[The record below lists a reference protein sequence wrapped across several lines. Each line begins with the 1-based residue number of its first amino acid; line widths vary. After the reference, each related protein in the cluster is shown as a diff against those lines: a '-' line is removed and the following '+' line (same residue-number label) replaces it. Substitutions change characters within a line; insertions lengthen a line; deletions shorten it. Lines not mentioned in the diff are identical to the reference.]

1 MPTPTIPVFDG
12 HNDLLLR
19 LYRKEPA
26 QAVAA
31 FLQGD
36 GAGHLDL
43 PRMRRGGFAGG
54 FFAIFV
60 PDPDDDPHADDLMVN
75 PTYDLPLP
83 PPLRQPYAL
92 GATLH
97 MAAILLRAEQES
109 GGALRLCRTSAD
121 LDRAR
126 EDEAVAMVLHI
137 EGAEA
142 IDRDLHALEVLHAA
156 GLRSLGP
163 VWSRHNAFGHGVPF
177 RYPSTGDIGG
187 GLTEAGR
194 ALVRRCNELR
204 IMLDLS
210 HLTEAGFWDVARLS
224 HAPLVATHS
233 NAHAVC
239 PHSRNL
245 TDRQLDAIA
254 ETGGMVGVNFATSF
268 IRPDGRKDARTPL
281 EDMLRHFD
289 HLVERVGV
297 DGVGLGS
304 DFDGATVPQA
314 IGDVTGLPRLF
325 DAMRRHGYDEPTL
338 RKLAYGNW
346 VRVLKRTWG

>member
-1 MPTPTIPVFDG
+1 MPAPFPIFDG

-19 LYRKEPA
+19 LLRKDPA
-26 QAVAA
+26 EAA
-31 FLQGD
+31 RVFLEGD
-36 GAGHLDL
+36 GGGHLDL
-43 PRMRRGGFAGG
+43 PRMRRAGFAGG

-60 PDPDDDPHADDLMVN
+60 PDPEDDPHADDMMVN
-75 PTYDLPLP
+75 ASYDLPLP
-83 PPLRQPYAL
+83 PSLDQPYAL
-92 GATLH
+92 DATLH
-97 MAAILLRAEQES
+97 MAAILIRVERES
-109 GGALRLCRTSAD
+109 RGAVRLCRTGAD
-121 LDRAR
+121 IDRAR
-126 EDEAVAMVLHI
+126 QEGAVAAVLHI

-142 IDRDLHALEVLHAA
+142 IDRDLLALDVLHAA

-187 GLTEAGR
+187 GLTDLGR
-194 ALVRRCNELR
+194 RLVRRCNELR
-204 IMLDLS
+204 IMVDVS
-210 HLTEAGFWDVARLS
+210 HLPERGFWDVARLS
-224 HAPLVATHS
+224 DAPLVATHS

-254 ETGGMVGVNFATSF
+254 ESRGMVGVNFATSF

-289 HLVERVGV
+289 HLIGRLGV

-325 DAMRRHGYDEPTL
+325 DAMRRHGYDEATL
-338 RKLAYGNW
+338 RKLAYENW
-346 VRVLKRTWG
+346 VGVLKRTWG